1 MKFLQHY
8 DYRSDRFPLLH
19 KFFQHLKIKID
30 RQYRNLKATL
40 WVPIFMV
47 CDILKPTRV
56 IAWSYSA
63 VINDA
68 FSKIGAAV
76 IRSSSSTQ
84 RLSTHYRII
93 GRAFCTSSV
102 IITTGPITGYPI
114 ATGTILAFQY
124 IIRIR
129 WCQPRARVI
138 SLNEKNNKPVDCIN
152 NLQKMEELNMQHYCL
167 SPLPIPSA
175 AQLLAVPQLQVP

>member
-1 MKFLQHY
+1 MGSNIHG
-8 DYRSDRFPLLH
+8 LL
-19 KFFQHLKIKID
+19 L
-30 RQYRNLKATL
+30 
-40 WVPIFMV
+40 
-47 CDILKPTRV
+47 LKPTRV

-84 RLSTHYRII
+84 RLSTHCRFI

-129 WCQPRARVI
+129 WCQPRARAI
-138 SLNEKNNKPVDCIN
+138 SSNEKNNKPVDCIVLVN

-175 AQLLAVPQLQVP
+175 AQLLAVPQLQVPLNWS